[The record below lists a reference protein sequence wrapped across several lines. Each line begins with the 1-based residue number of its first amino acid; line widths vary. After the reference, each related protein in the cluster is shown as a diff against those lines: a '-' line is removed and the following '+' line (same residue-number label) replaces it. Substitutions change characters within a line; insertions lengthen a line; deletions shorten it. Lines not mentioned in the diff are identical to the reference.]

1 MSNYKYNELLFKYN
15 VFYDYGADDD
25 YITLDM
31 TRFYTNMLINT
42 TFYEFSLI
50 MPFNNDIKDNN
61 LTLVPANLY
70 YLECPLNEDF
80 ECPVPEKEY
89 SVTY

>member
-1 MSNYKYNELLFKYN
+1 MN
-15 VFYDYGADDD
+15 YDYGADDD

-50 MPFNNDIKDNN
+50 VPFMTSFNKDNK

-80 ECPVPEKEY
+80 ECPVSEKEY

>member
-1 MSNYKYNELLFKYN
+1 MN
-15 VFYDYGADDD
+15 YDYGADDD

-50 MPFNNDIKDNN
+50 MPF
-61 LTLVPANLY
+61 
-70 YLECPLNEDF
+70 
-80 ECPVPEKEY
+80 
-89 SVTY
+89 

>member
-1 MSNYKYNELLFKYN
+1 MN
-15 VFYDYGADDD
+15 YDYGADDD

-50 MPFNNDIKDNN
+50 MPFNNDIKDNK

-70 YLECPLNEDF
+70 YLECPLTEDI
-80 ECPVPEKEY
+80 EDY
-89 SVTY
+89 SVIH

>member
-1 MSNYKYNELLFKYN
+1 MN
-15 VFYDYGADDD
+15 YDYGADNE

-50 MPFNNDIKDNN
+50 APFNNT
-61 LTLVPANLY
+61 LALVPANLY
-70 YLECPLNEDF
+70 YIECPLNEDF
-80 ECPVPEKEY
+80 ECPVSEKEY

>member
-1 MSNYKYNELLFKYN
+1 MEEKNNHKTDDELTIKPDTAEKYLSNYKYNELLFKYN
-15 VFYDYGADDD
+15 INYDYGADDD

-50 MPFNNDIKDNN
+50 MPF
-61 LTLVPANLY
+61 
-70 YLECPLNEDF
+70 
-80 ECPVPEKEY
+80 
-89 SVTY
+89 

>member
-1 MSNYKYNELLFKYN
+1 MN
-15 VFYDYGADDD
+15 YDYGANDD

-50 MPFNNDIKDNN
+50 VPWTPLDMSF
-61 LTLVPANLY
+61 TLVPANLY

-80 ECPVPEKEY
+80 EDYLPEKEY
-89 SVTY
+89 DNTYCILY